1 MDRQA
6 EQGAF
11 AKACA
16 YLNYKQGAKW
26 TAHAAA
32 AGTGI
37 VYVAL
42 LVVLWLFTDLLVYR
56 GRLPTYHS
64 LTPLQQNSFI
74 SEWNALSAEERNDR
88 LQSIGLNDKD
98 RQRLATFQISP
109 SNVSRDDVREIWQ
122 AQVGYILVDKL
133 HLEPSAFEG
142 TDIVDF
148 YTTDQGINSLLVRSY
163 TEGRIMTPLIAA
175 VARWAPWTRNAN
187 GSQNI
192 PSYLVGLLATGI
204 ILGILGHFRE
214 RCGLE
219 AEVHLD

>member
-16 YLNYKQGAKW
+16 YLNYQKGAKW

-64 LTPLQQNSFI
+64 LTPLQQTSFI
-74 SEWNALSAEERNDR
+74 NEWNALDAEQRDQR
-88 LQSIGLNDKD
+88 LKSIGLNEKD
-98 RQRLATFQISP
+98 RQRLAAFQIVD
-109 SNVSRDDVREIWQ
+109 SNIRGD
-122 AQVGYILVDKL
+122 
-133 HLEPSAFEG
+133 
-142 TDIVDF
+142 
-148 YTTDQGINSLLVRSY
+148 
-163 TEGRIMTPLIAA
+163 
-175 VARWAPWTRNAN
+175 
-187 GSQNI
+187 
-192 PSYLVGLLATGI
+192 
-204 ILGILGHFRE
+204 
-214 RCGLE
+214 
-219 AEVHLD
+219 